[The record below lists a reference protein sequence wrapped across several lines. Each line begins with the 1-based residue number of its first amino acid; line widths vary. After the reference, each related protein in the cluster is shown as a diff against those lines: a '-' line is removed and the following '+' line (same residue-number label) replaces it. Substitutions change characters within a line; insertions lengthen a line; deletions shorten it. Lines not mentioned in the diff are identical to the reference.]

1 MKTIER
7 WFIKLIVI
15 HFMFLLII
23 QVFLHSSRYFQD
35 LQKITIYE
43 GVNKMNETPIVET
56 WSHLIDDYN
65 EGR

>member
-15 HFMFLLII
+15 HFIFLLII
-23 QVFLHSSRYFQD
+23 QVFLHNSRYFQD
-35 LQKITIYE
+35 IQKITFYE
-43 GVNKMNETPIVET
+43 GVSKINETPIVET
-56 WSHLIDDYN
+56 WGHLKDSFN